1 MANYQAF
8 HSTTRGYSH
17 ILKNTCCED
26 ASFSIDEGDIHVAV
40 VSDGHGDPACFRS
53 QIGSRLAVEIAGE
66 KLLSFARNIREQGW
80 EEQLFNEI
88 NRERLI
94 RQLIRSI
101 IGNWNLKI
109 AEQLEEQP
117 ITEEE
122 FSASRN
128 YEALYRQGEELPH
141 VFGCTLIAI
150 LLTDRYMLA
159 LQQGDG
165 RCVVVHSDCTAD
177 QPVPWD
183 DRCVGNVC
191 TSLCHADAI
200 ESCRYYVTDLRKD
213 PVIACFATSD
223 GIEDSLDSQ
232 EDVNAF
238 VCNAASIL
246 LQEGHEKLLE
256 QLEDYLPRMSESGS
270 ADDMS
275 LAGIVNMEADENVAQ
290 WLELVYVLSSH
301 RAVLR
306 SATGKV
312 SSMQRKSDYLKE
324 ELEQAQARYDQVAND
339 LEENLSLMD
348 RLKQELRRVIRAR
361 DNHTVILESAKQK
374 LEKAKA
380 DYEDYCEKRQ
390 VFAEK
395 VRIAEEDIRKA
406 QEKLDALNDLLPAAQ
421 PQEPELE
428 QPDWELSEALSWEE
442 EEQAEKAAEPDGIIP
457 EEEETAVETEV
468 PEDDD
473 SEEENFC

>member
-1 MANYQAF
+1 MANYHAF

-26 ASFSIDEGDIHVAV
+26 ASYSIDEEDIHVAV

-53 QIGSRLAVEIAGE
+53 QIGSQLAAEIAGE
-66 KLLSFARNIREQGW
+66 KLLSFAKNIREQGW
-80 EEQLFNEI
+80 EEQLFDEV
-88 NRERLI
+88 NRERLV

-122 FSASRN
+122 FAVSRS

-141 VFGCTLIAI
+141 IFGCTLIATLI
-150 LLTDRYMLA
+150 TDRYLLA

-200 ESCRYYVTDLRKD
+200 ESCRYYVGDLRKD
-213 PVIACFATSD
+213 PVIACFTASD

-246 LQEGHEKLLE
+246 LQEGHEKLME
-256 QLEDYLPRMSESGS
+256 QLEDYLPRMSETGS

-275 LAGIVNMEADENVAQ
+275 LAGIVNMDADDNVTQ

-306 SATGKV
+306 SATSKI

-324 ELEQAQARYDQVAND
+324 ELERAQAQYDHVANA

-361 DNHTVILESAKQK
+361 NNHTVILESAKQK

-395 VRIAEEDIRKA
+395 ARTAEEDIRKA
-406 QEKLDALNDLLPAAQ
+406 QEKLDALNDLLPTAQ
-421 PQEPELE
+421 PQEPETE
-428 QPDWELSEALSWEE
+428 QPDWELPEAISWEE
-442 EEQAEKAAEPDGIIP
+442 KETAEPD
-457 EEEETAVETEV
+457 VTEQDEICE
-468 PEDDD
+468 PNEWIESDGE
-473 SEEENFC
+473 SREENFC

>member
-1 MANYQAF
+1 MANYHAF

-17 ILKNTCCED
+17 ILKDTCCED

-53 QIGSRLAVEIAGE
+53 QIGSWLAVEIAGE
-66 KLLSFARNIREQGW
+66 KLLSFAKNIREQGW
-80 EEQLFNEI
+80 EEQLFDEVQ
-88 NRERLI
+88 RERLL

-109 AEQLEEQP
+109 TEQLDANP
-117 ITEEE
+117 VTEEE
-122 FSASRN
+122 LAASRS

-141 VFGCTLIAI
+141 IFGCTMIATMI
-150 LLTDRYMLA
+150 TDRYLLA

-191 TSLCHADAI
+191 TSLCHGDAI
-200 ESCRYYVTDLRKD
+200 ESCRYYVVDIRKD
-213 PVIACFATSD
+213 PVIACFAASD

-238 VCNAASIL
+238 VCNTASIL
-246 LQEGHEKLLE
+246 LQEGHEKLIE
-256 QLEDYLPRMSESGS
+256 QLQDYLPRMSQTGS

-275 LAGIVNMEADENVAQ
+275 LAGIVNMDADENVTH

-306 SATGKV
+306 SANGKV

-324 ELEQAQARYDQVAND
+324 ELDQAQARYDQVAD
-339 LEENLSLMD
+339 ALEENLSLMD
-348 RLKQELRRVIRAR
+348 RLKQELHRVIRAR
-361 DNHTVILESAKQK
+361 DNHAVILETAKQK

-390 VFAEK
+390 AFAEK
-395 VRIAEEDIRKA
+395 AHAAEEDIRKT
-406 QEKLDALNDLLPAAQ
+406 QEALDVLNDLLPAAQ
-421 PQEPELE
+421 PQEPEPE
-428 QPDWELSEALSWEE
+428 QPDWELPEALSWEE
-442 EEQAEKAAEPDGIIP
+442 EEAAQPP
-457 EEEETAVETEV
+457 ECTQEETCEPAAPVESDEE
-468 PEDDD
+468 P
-473 SEEENFC
+473 EEENFC

>member
-1 MANYQAF
+1 M
-8 HSTTRGYSH
+8 
-17 ILKNTCCED
+17 
-26 ASFSIDEGDIHVAV
+26 
-40 VSDGHGDPACFRS
+40 
-53 QIGSRLAVEIAGE
+53 
-66 KLLSFARNIREQGW
+66 
-80 EEQLFNEI
+80 
-88 NRERLI
+88 
-94 RQLIRSI
+94 
-101 IGNWNLKI
+101 
-109 AEQLEEQP
+109 
-117 ITEEE
+117 
-122 FSASRN
+122 
-128 YEALYRQGEELPH
+128 
-141 VFGCTLIAI
+141 
-150 LLTDRYMLA
+150 
-159 LQQGDG
+159 
-165 RCVVVHSDCTAD
+165 
-177 QPVPWD
+177 
-183 DRCVGNVC
+183 
-191 TSLCHADAI
+191 
-200 ESCRYYVTDLRKD
+200 
-213 PVIACFATSD
+213 
-223 GIEDSLDSQ
+223 DSQ